1 MLKPIDMGVLLKI
14 LNDSFMTKEKEK
26 YDVIILGGGPAGL
39 SAAIYLSRARIHTL
53 VISEGMPGGQ
63 MILTHK
69 IVNYPGVE
77 DISGYQLAQV
87 MKKQA
92 ELFGTKII
100 ANAVVSKIEA
110 AGDEKCIVLSDGRV
124 YCADALILA
133 TGGRPR
139 SLNVPGED
147 NFRGRGIS
155 YCATCDGEFFTGKPI
170 VVVGGGNSALEEAVS
185 LTKYASE
192 VHLIHQF
199 DHFQAFPYAVEEARN
214 NPKIKFYLKSMVT
227 QFGGNDTLEYVKYR
241 NMADGTEGVL
251 MVNGAFIFIG
261 YEPNTQL
268 IRQYPILND
277 RGEIIVDANMR
288 TQIPGVFAAGDAVT
302 KRYRQITTAVSDG
315 TIAALAAAEYV
326 TEKYKHHKM
335 VS

>member
-1 MLKPIDMGVLLKI
+1 MKQ
-14 LNDSFMTKEKEK
+14 EHER

-39 SAAIYLSRARIHTL
+39 AAGIYLSRAKIHTL
-53 VISEGMPGGQ
+53 IISEGMPGGQ
-63 MILTHK
+63 VILTHRV
-69 IVNYPGVE
+69 VNYPGVE

-92 ELFGTKII
+92 ESFGARVI
-100 ANAVVSKIEA
+100 ANAIVSNVDADKN
-110 AGDEKCIVLSDGRV
+110 EKCVVLSDGRT

-133 TGGRPR
+133 TGGKPRP
-139 SLNVPGED
+139 LNVPGEET
-147 NFRGRGIS
+147 FRGRGIS
-155 YCATCDGEFFTGKPI
+155 YCATCDGEFFTDKAI

-199 DHFQAFPYAVEEARN
+199 DHFQAFPYAVEEAQN
-214 NPKIKFYLKSMVT
+214 NSKIKFYLSSVVT
-227 QFGGNDTLEYVKYR
+227 EFGGTDFLEYVKFK
-241 NMADGTEGVL
+241 NVQSGKEAEL
-251 MVNGAFIFIG
+251 KVNGAFIFIG
-261 YEPNTQL
+261 YEPNTQFL
-268 IRQYPILND
+268 RQYPILNE
-277 RGEIIVDANMR
+277 RGEIIVDENMR
-288 TQIPGVFAAGDAVT
+288 TPLPGVFAAGDAIK

-326 TEKYKHHKM
+326 TEKHKQLKL